1 MKYVLV
7 TPAHNEEAFIEK
19 TIRSVAHQSIAP
31 AKWIIVSDRSTDGT
45 DEIVRHYAKQYDFL
59 HLLRIEGNAERWFG
73 GQVRAFCAGYEQL
86 RGMEYE
92 FIGNVDADVTF
103 GSDYYENIL
112 RRFQQNSK
120 LGIAGGF
127 IYEKDDGDFKS
138 RNFNSA
144 RSVANAVQLFRR
156 ECYEMTGGY
165 MPLQY
170 GGHDWVIEVA
180 ARMKGWEVQA
190 FPELPVFHH
199 RCTGTGDGR
208 ILRARFRQGLM
219 DYAVGSHPFFEFVK
233 CLRRIKARPYFLGGL
248 FRMAGFVWGY
258 VRREERIV
266 SHELVRYLRDEQVT
280 RVLNSMGIS

>member
-180 ARMKGWEVQA
+180 ARMKG
-190 FPELPVFHH
+190 
-199 RCTGTGDGR
+199 
-208 ILRARFRQGLM
+208 M